1 MSFGIS
7 YNYRD
12 LPGGAKG
19 ALGTESCDDEDE
31 DSSGC
36 IPAGRGD
43 GVGCCSTDSGGGG
56 GLTEAMGGRSIPL
69 AQLLEQT
76 LKPVL
81 QSSTHAL
88 QYWV

>member
-1 MSFGIS
+1 LGIS
-7 YNYRD
+7 YNYRG

-19 ALGTESCDDEDE
+19 ALGTESCGDDEDE

-36 IPAGRGD
+36 MPAGRGE
-43 GVGCCSTDSGGGG
+43 GVCCCSTDGGGGG
-56 GLTEAMGGRSIPL
+56 GLTEAIGGRSIPL
-69 AQLLEQT
+69 AQLLEHT

-81 QSSTHAL
+81 QSNTHAL